1 MSFKDT
7 LMSINYNGYNP
18 NHKSFWNN
26 LDDMDLKEL
35 ADKIIKLTESLKS
48 DIQNKINL
56 RQRFEF
62 TIVHKDN
69 FSIWR
74 NEEALERAIVAKNKE
89 IYFNQINLKKGS
101 KENIDLIKIDDKELT
116 IYELKAENGKDTPLF
131 ALIELLKNYY
141 LFKNSQIDDERVINK
156 TIKLSIL
163 APKEYYDN
171 FSKNKLLVKFI
182 ELCTIIQNELGID
195 ILIQEVAINS
205 NDIKNKIDSNYTNDW
220 NEDKRKIKEN
230 ELKDIIKKLHIEI
243 LDIKCESEDI

>member
-1 MSFKDT
+1 MSFKDKLT
-7 LMSINYNGYNP
+7 SINENGYNP

-26 LDDMDLKEL
+26 LDNMDLNKL
-35 ADKIIKLTESLKS
+35 ADKIIKLMESLKS
-48 DIQNKINL
+48 DINNNKINL

-62 TIVHKDN
+62 TIVNQDN
-69 FSIWR
+69 FNIWR
-74 NEEALERAIVAKNKE
+74 NEEALERAIVVNNKE

-101 KENIDLIKIDDKELT
+101 KENIDLIKIDDNELT

-171 FSKNKLLVKFI
+171 FSKNKLFLKFR
-182 ELCTIIQNELGID
+182 ELCTIIQDELDID
-195 ILIQEVAINS
+195 ILIQEVSINS
-205 NDIKNKIDSNYTNDW
+205 DDIKNKIDLNYTNDW
-220 NEDKRKIKEN
+220 DENKPFCKE
-230 ELKDIIKKLHIEI
+230 
-243 LDIKCESEDI
+243 